1 MIRRLSK
8 ALFPRIEFEQRA
20 YRTRLAVRATY
31 AYFLLLVTWIIAL
44 AILRILR
51 APDLNINLA
60 LNLAGIAVGTASGLG
75 ALALL
80 RRDRIVAAGYLLA
93 LTTFSVGAVTVLT
106 SSQAVHFASA
116 TMILATLLAGAI
128 VGGGG
133 AYLFAG
139 ATILVTIVSWT
150 YGQVYQQGGISNLS
164 PETGLIFLFSVS
176 VASLATAAILQS
188 LSRQVQRTIERLHS
202 QAQRLAT
209 LANTDPLTQL
219 ANRRYLLEQLEREFD
234 RALRYRR
241 PLSLLYLDLDG
252 FKTINDKYGHLFG
265 DDVLRAAGKSMRAVL
280 RSTDLMARIGG
291 DEFAV
296 LMPETNLEGAREAT
310 EKLRRALA
318 AYSRQLEADIPPL
331 SFCAGVS
338 QVNPEDESIE
348 DILKRADDAQYI
360 AKESGKAKT
369 MTEADIR

>member
-1 MIRRLSK
+1 MIRRLRE
-8 ALFPRIEFEQRA
+8 ALFPHIEFEQRA

-31 AYFLLLVTWIIAL
+31 AYFLLLLTWVLAL
-44 AILRILR
+44 ATLWFLGG
-51 APDLNINLA
+51 PDPRINLPS
-60 LNLAGIAVGTASGLG
+60 NLAGIGLGIASGV
-75 ALALL
+75 AARALL

-93 LTTFSVGAVTVLT
+93 LTTFTVGAVTVLT
-106 SSQAVHFASA
+106 SPQAVHFASA
-116 TMILATLLAGAI
+116 TMILSTLLAGAI
-128 VGGGG
+128 VSGGG

-139 ATILVTIVSWT
+139 ATILVTLVSWM
-150 YGQVYQQGGISNLS
+150 YAQLYQQGGIADLS
-164 PETGLIFLFSVS
+164 LETGLVFLFSVW
-176 VASLATAAILQS
+176 VASSATAAILQS
-188 LSRQVQRTIERLHS
+188 LGRQVQRTIERLHN

-252 FKTINDKYGHLFG
+252 FKGINDKYGHLFG
-265 DDVLRAAGKSMRAVL
+265 DEVLRGAAKAMRAVL

-296 LMPETNLEGAREAT
+296 LMPETNLAGASQAT

-318 AYSRQLEADIPPL
+318 SYSRQMDADIPAL

-338 QVNPEDESIE
+338 QVNPDDQSIE
-348 DILKRADDAQYI
+348 DMLKRADDAQYM
-360 AKESGKAKT
+360 AKASGKSKT
-369 MTEADIR
+369 MTEADIH